1 MTENTDKLADIPSA
15 VVSEQPRKWSAV
27 WLIPI
32 VACIVGLVF
41 VYKDY
46 QGKGP
51 VISIT
56 FESAEGIEPNKTV
69 LKYRDVTVGQV
80 KNVEFS
86 EDLARVRVQVQLT
99 NNIATKVTEN
109 TRFWVVRPRVTL
121 TGASG
126 ISTLFSGAY
135 ITMDPGQEGREED
148 EFTGLEEPPLLF
160 SYSVGTSYKLRT
172 PELGSLS
179 IGAPVYYRQIQVG
192 EVLRYHLSA
201 DQTFV
206 EVDIFVEAPHDQLV
220 KQNSRFWNVSGL
232 GFELDG
238 GGVKVYMASQASL
251 MVGGVAFD
259 ANNSHTDSQPAEPGA
274 IFTLYEDRSESIER
288 PISITVPY
296 VLYFTDS
303 VRGLAYGAAVEFRGI
318 RIGTVTDISMQHDPD
333 SGSIRIPVLVEL
345 EPKRLLI
352 PLKREQTLRDEY
364 DRHVHP
370 AMDKLVANGM
380 RARLQTG
387 NLLTGQLI
395 VEFDMM
401 PDAPVAHIDYQGEYP
416 VLPTVPGT
424 LTSLTQ
430 TLTGIM
436 NKLDSLPLA
445 DIARHLEQTLAGVD
459 KMVNGAEL
467 QRALT
472 DFSAAMQ
479 STSKLMR
486 SLDAGAP
493 SLMASFRQLSDE
505 GTRMVRQADKTLQE
519 LEGMA
524 AEDGVVGSELTRML
538 QEISAAAKSF
548 GSLSEYLERHPEAL
562 LQGK

>member
-1 MTENTDKLADIPSA
+1 MSQQSSKESNNESNRPQPTVF
-15 VVSEQPRKWSAV
+15 VVDDDEAMRSSLK
-27 WLIPI
+27 WLIES
-32 VACIVGLVF
+32 VGLRV
-41 VYKDY
+41 
-46 QGKGP
+46 
-51 VISIT
+51 
-56 FESAEGIEPNKTV
+56 ECHASAEGFINSYYPGRSGC
-69 LKYRDVTVGQV
+69 LLLDV
-80 KNVEFS
+80 
-86 EDLARVRVQVQLT
+86 R
-99 NNIATKVTEN
+99 
-109 TRFWVVRPRVTL
+109 
-121 TGASG
+121 
-126 ISTLFSGAY
+126 
-135 ITMDPGQEGREED
+135 MPGMS
-148 EFTGLEEPPLLF
+148 GLELQEYLHNL
-160 SYSVGTSYKLRT
+160 
-172 PELGSLS
+172 
-179 IGAPVYYRQIQVG
+179 
-192 EVLRYHLSA
+192 
-201 DQTFV
+201 
-206 EVDIFVEAPHDQLV
+206 EVDIFVKEPHDQLV

-238 GGVKVYMASQASL
+238 GGVKLDMASLASL
-251 MVGGVAFD
+251 MMGGVAFD
-259 ANNSHTDSQPAEPGA
+259 ANDSLTDNQPAEAGA
-274 IFTLYEDRSESIER
+274 VFTLYEDRSESIER

-296 VLYFTDS
+296 VLYFDDS

-318 RIGTVTDISMQHDPD
+318 RVGTVTDISMQHDPD
-333 SGSIRIPVLVEL
+333 SGSIRIPVLVQL
-345 EPKRLLI
+345 EPERLLI
-352 PLKREQTLRDEY
+352 SMSQAQTPRQEY
-364 DRHVHP
+364 DQHVHS

-416 VLPTVPGT
+416 VLPSVPGT

-445 DIARHLEQTLAGVD
+445 DIGQHLEQTLAGVD
-459 KMVNGAEL
+459 KMVNSAEL

-486 SLDAGAP
+486 SLDDGAP
-493 SLMASFRQLSDE
+493 YLLASLKHLSEE
-505 GTRMVRQADKTLQE
+505 GTQMVIQANKTLQE

-538 QEISAAAKSF
+538 QEISAAARSI

>member
-86 EDLARVRVQVQLT
+86 EDLSRVRVQIQLT

-179 IGAPVYYRQIQVG
+179 IGAPV
-192 EVLRYHLSA
+192 
-201 DQTFV
+201 
-206 EVDIFVEAPHDQLV
+206 
-220 KQNSRFWNVSGL
+220 
-232 GFELDG
+232 
-238 GGVKVYMASQASL
+238 
-251 MVGGVAFD
+251 
-259 ANNSHTDSQPAEPGA
+259 
-274 IFTLYEDRSESIER
+274 
-288 PISITVPY
+288 
-296 VLYFTDS
+296 
-303 VRGLAYGAAVEFRGI
+303 
-318 RIGTVTDISMQHDPD
+318 
-333 SGSIRIPVLVEL
+333 
-345 EPKRLLI
+345 
-352 PLKREQTLRDEY
+352 
-364 DRHVHP
+364 
-370 AMDKLVANGM
+370 
-380 RARLQTG
+380 
-387 NLLTGQLI
+387 
-395 VEFDMM
+395 
-401 PDAPVAHIDYQGEYP
+401 
-416 VLPTVPGT
+416 
-424 LTSLTQ
+424 
-430 TLTGIM
+430 
-436 NKLDSLPLA
+436 
-445 DIARHLEQTLAGVD
+445 
-459 KMVNGAEL
+459 
-467 QRALT
+467 
-472 DFSAAMQ
+472 
-479 STSKLMR
+479 
-486 SLDAGAP
+486 
-493 SLMASFRQLSDE
+493 
-505 GTRMVRQADKTLQE
+505 
-519 LEGMA
+519 
-524 AEDGVVGSELTRML
+524 
-538 QEISAAAKSF
+538 
-548 GSLSEYLERHPEAL
+548 
-562 LQGK
+562 